1 MLYVDLFEII
11 IYYITIVITIIITI
25 IIMIIIIIIITIYT
39 IPRNG
44 VLVITQLKMT
54 IVITQLKMTIII
66 IIITAATNI
75 SYDDHNSNINNMLKY
90 LN

>member
-44 VLVITQLKMT
+44 AVKITQLKM
-54 IVITQLKMTIII
+54 I